1 MLFHYLLYA
10 LAAAYFAWRLL
21 VNLRRRE
28 DIRRQ
33 VSALTFLAAFALFWV
48 IGLIFP
54 GIGGGLAAALLLLF
68 FGAAAAANLYLFR
81 RYDRWLEDQDA
92 EQ

>member
-1 MLFHYLLYA
+1 MLLYYLLYA

-33 VSALTFLAAFALFWV
+33 VSALTFLAAFALLWV
-48 IGLIFP
+48 IFLLFP
-54 GIGGGLAAALLLLF
+54 GISQPAAAMLLAVF
-68 FGAAAAANLYLFR
+68 FAAAVVVNLYLFR
-81 RYDRWLEDQDA
+81 RYDRWLEEQDA